1 LLSFGPVPEVQPG
14 ETFTFAIAMV
24 CAKQLVYKTD
34 NDASKAELYEHLNWA
49 KRTFLGEDLNENG
62 KLDAGEDLNEN
73 NELDRYI
80 LPEPPASP
88 KVKIVSENQKVDIY
102 WDNSSVNSIDP
113 ISKKYDFEGFKL
125 YRTKIGD
132 DLDLNLQSSAKLI
145 AQWDSAGNDIGYNN
159 GFDLIK
165 LDKPVVI
172 DSVEYH
178 FKYTIE
184 NLQNGW
190 QYLFILTAFDEG
202 DKKLKIEPLESS
214 FTENSFS
221 VFSGTPPADD
231 VSDEIGVYPN
241 PYRLSAAWDGTTSR
255 SRKIYFYNLP
265 EKCEIRIFTLS
276 GELVRTLYHDAA
288 YYDGGDIEWFDN
300 FAGTGKK
307 VFSGGE
313 HAWDLLSE
321 NGQSITQGLYLFS
334 VRDLKSD
341 NEYLGKF
348 AILK

>member
-1 LLSFGPVPEVQPG
+1 
-14 ETFTFAIAMV
+14 M
-24 CAKQLVYKTD
+24 
-34 NDASKAELYEHLNWA
+34 
-49 KRTFLGEDLNENG
+49 
-62 KLDAGEDLNEN
+62 
-73 NELDRYI
+73 
-80 LPEPPASP
+80 
-88 KVKIVSENQKVDIY
+88 
-102 WDNSSVNSIDP
+102 
-113 ISKKYDFEGFKL
+113 
-125 YRTKIGD
+125 
-132 DLDLNLQSSAKLI
+132 
-145 AQWDSAGNDIGYNN
+145 
-159 GFDLIK
+159 
-165 LDKPVVI
+165 
-172 DSVEYH
+172 
-178 FKYTIE
+178 
-184 NLQNGW
+184 
-190 QYLFILTAFDEG
+190 
-202 DKKLKIEPLESS
+202 
-214 FTENSFS
+214 
-221 VFSGTPPADD
+221 
-231 VSDEIGVYPN
+231 SDEIGVYPN